1 MVSAGDD
8 KQKINSKDKLPG
20 NKLPGEQ
27 EYICEVCMETFDII
41 DNLHKTGLLK

>member
-8 KQKINSKDKLPG
+8 KQKINSRQIARG
-20 NKLPGEQ
+20 TRIQ
-27 EYICEVCMETFDII
+27 CEVCMETFDII